1 MTDYLDSQIKELEAK
16 ARQIRRLIIQMLSE
30 AGSGH
35 PGGSLSAADLI
46 TCLYFGRLNNGKPI
60 LRHNPKDPSWPNRD
74 RFHMSKGHCCPLWY
88 AVLTESGYFPRGELM
103 NLRKFGCML
112 QGHPDRRT
120 PGVDVASGSLG
131 QGLSV
136 SLGMALAAKIDKKDY
151 RVHCLIGDGETQEG
165 NIWEAAMAI
174 THYKCDNV
182 CAMLDYNGFQIDGK
196 IKDIMNLEPVVN
208 KWQAFGWHTIE
219 INGHN
224 VKEILSALKEA
235 MEVKGKPTIIIAH
248 TIKGKGVSFME
259 NVVDFHGR
267 APTKEEAEKA
277 LKELSEHG

>member
-1 MTDYLDSQIKELEAK
+1 MTEIKITEDQIKVLEAK
-16 ARQIRRLIIQMLSE
+16 ARQIRRLIVQMLAK

-35 PGGSLSAADLI
+35 PGGSLSATDLI
-46 TCLYFGRLNNGKPI
+46 TALYFSILKYDSKKP
-60 LRHNPKDPSWPNRD
+60 NWPDRD

-88 AVLTESGYFPRGELM
+88 AVLAEAGYFPQEKLLT
-103 NLRKFGCML
+103 LRQLGSML

-120 PGVDVASGSLG
+120 PGVEVASGSLG

-136 SLGMALAAKIDKKDY
+136 ALGMSLAARMDKKDY
-151 RVHCLIGDGETQEG
+151 RVYVLMGDGEIQEG
-165 NIWEAAMAI
+165 NIWEAAMACA
-174 THYKCDNV
+174 HYKCDNI

-196 IKDIMNLEPVVN
+196 IKDIMNLEPLVD
-208 KWQAFGWHTIE
+208 KWRSFGWHTIE

-224 VKEILSALKEA
+224 MKEILPAYFKA
-235 MEVKGKPTIIIAH
+235 KTIKGKPTIIIAH

-277 LKELSEHG
+277 LEELR

>member
-1 MTDYLDSQIKELEAK
+1 MSDAKLIRELEDKAK
-16 ARQIRRLIIQMLSE
+16 QIRRLIVQMLAK

-35 PGGSLSAADLI
+35 PGGSLSSTDLL
-46 TCLYFGRLNNGKPI
+46 TCLYFSVM
-60 LRHNPKDPSWPNRD
+60 RHNPKDPKWPDRD
-74 RFHMSKGHCCPLWY
+74 RFHLSKGHCCPVWY
-88 AVLTESGYFPRGELM
+88 AVLAEAGYFPKEHLW
-103 NLRKFGCML
+103 NLRKLGAIL
-112 QGHPDRRT
+112 QGHSDRRA

-136 SLGMALAAKIDKKDY
+136 AMGMALAGRLDKKDY
-151 RVHCLIGDGETQEG
+151 RVYCLMGDGEIQEG
-165 NIWEAAMAI
+165 NIWEAAMAAA
-174 THYKCDNV
+174 HYKCDNL
-182 CAMLDYNGFQIDGK
+182 CGILDYNGSQIDGRT
-196 IKDIMNLEPVVN
+196 KDIMNLEPIID

-224 VKEILSALKEA
+224 IKEILAAFEEAKKIKE
-235 MEVKGKPTIIIAH
+235 KPSIIIAH

-277 LKELSEHG
+277 LKELA

>member
-1 MTDYLDSQIKELEAK
+1 MPDSDTQVKKIEEKAK
-16 ARQIRRLIIQMLSE
+16 QIRRLIIQMLAK

-35 PGGSLSAADLI
+35 PGGSLSATDLI
-46 TCLYFGRLNNGKPI
+46 TALYFAVLK
-60 LRHNPKDPSWPNRD
+60 HNPKDPDWPQRD
-74 RFHMSKGHCCPLWY
+74 RFHLSKGHCCPLWY
-88 AVLTESGYFPRGELM
+88 ALLSESGYFPKEELM
-103 NLRKFGCML
+103 TLRQLGSLL

-120 PGVDVASGSLG
+120 PGIEAASGSLG

-136 SLGMALAAKIDKKDY
+136 ALGMSLAAKMDKRDY
-151 RVHCLIGDGETQEG
+151 RVYVLLGDGEIQEG
-165 NIWEAAMAI
+165 NIWEAAMAAS
-174 THYKCDNV
+174 HYHCDNL
-182 CAMLDYNGFQIDGK
+182 CAILDYNGFQIDGK
-196 IKDIMNLEPVVN
+196 IKDVMGLEPLIG

-224 VKEILSALKEA
+224 MKDILSAYAEA
-235 MEVKGKPTIIIAH
+235 KTMKTKPTIIIAH

-277 LKELSEHG
+277 LKELE